1 MSKIIIDENLVL
13 DVNTGLIGSDNNT
26 NKANNMI
33 ATEELFKKI
42 DRVEEAINDLESSL
56 DPNSISRISKP
67 GREGIYARAGLLT
80 NIVLGIIIA
89 LVFIIL
95 LI

>member
-1 MSKIIIDENLVL
+1 MLKIIIDEDLVL
-13 DVNTGLIGSDNNT
+13 DVNTGLVGPDNHT
-26 NKANNMI
+26 NNAINRI
-33 ATEELFKKI
+33 ASEELFEKI
-42 DRVEEAINDLESSL
+42 DRVEEAVTDLESSL